1 LENVVAQRVAVR
13 CIVWLDGWGGSVF
26 GVLSGEGMDEQKQKE
41 LCANYAENQS
51 RKSEVMQS
59 HNAQSSEHDL
69 SWYRD

>member
-1 LENVVAQRVAVR
+1 MKSAESRLPAVR
-13 CIVWLDGWGGSVF
+13 SIAWLDGWGGAVF
-26 GVLSGEGMDEQKQKE
+26 GILSGDGIDEQKQEE

-51 RKSEVMQS
+51 RKSEVMQG